1 MLVLEGHRLR
11 RIHRVLSTALSA
23 FCLLFGYFYG
33 KLLFDTVKACSC
45 VLMVSDEGGYYL
57 AVDPS
62 LIWPSLAPFLPLILL
77 FVGMV
82 VLSLICTAFAYRKE
96 QKPRLFRILYG
107 VMSLCALLSV
117 VYWAILLVASPEL
130 IRLRFPS
137 CEYMQW
143 RYFDLFGWL
152 PGDGINL
159 FALFPFLEKVY
170 TGAKYVY
177 LLIPAVFS
185 GTLCLLWAGV
195 RQRKPVP
202 VRKA

>member
-1 MLVLEGHRLR
+1 MLVLEGRRLR

-23 FCLLFGYFYG
+23 FCLLFSYDYG
-33 KLLFDTVKACSC
+33 KLIFNVVYVCSC
-45 VLMVSDEGGYYL
+45 VLMFSDERGYYL

-82 VLSLICTAFAYRKE
+82 VLSLICTAFSYRKE
-96 QKPRLFRILYG
+96 QRPRLFRILYG
-107 VMSLCALLSV
+107 VMTLCALLSA
-117 VYWAILLVASPEL
+117 VYWAILLTASPEL
-130 IRLRFPS
+130 IRLRFPT

-143 RYFDLFGWL
+143 RYFDLFGLL

-159 FALFPFLEKVY
+159 FARFPFLEKVY

-177 LLIPAVFS
+177 LLIPALFS
-185 GTLCLLWAGV
+185 GTLCLLWASV

>member
-1 MLVLEGHRLR
+1 MLVLEGRRLR
-11 RIHRVLSTALSA
+11 RIHRVLSTVLSA
-23 FCLLFGYFYG
+23 FCLLFSYDYG
-33 KLLFDTVKACSC
+33 KLIFNVVYVCSC
-45 VLMVSDEGGYYL
+45 VLMFSDERGYYL
-57 AVDPS
+57 AVEPS

-107 VMSLCALLSV
+107 VMALCALLSAV
-117 VYWAILLVASPEL
+117 SWAVLLTASPEL
-130 IRLRFPS
+130 IRLRFPT

-143 RYFDLFGWL
+143 RYFDLLGLL

-159 FALFPFLEKVY
+159 FAQFPFLEKVY

-177 LLIPAVFS
+177 LLIPALFS

-195 RQRKPVP
+195 RQGKPVP

>member
-1 MLVLEGHRLR
+1 MLVLEEHRLR

-23 FCLLFGYFYG
+23 FCLLFSYDYG
-33 KLLFDTVKACSC
+33 KLIFNVVYVCSC
-45 VLMVSDEGGYYL
+45 VLMFSDERGYYL
-57 AVDPS
+57 AVEPS

-107 VMSLCALLSV
+107 VMALCALLSA
-117 VYWAILLVASPEL
+117 VYWAVLLTASPEL

-137 CEYMQW
+137 CEYTQW
-143 RYFDLFGWL
+143 MHFDLFGLL

-159 FALFPFLEKVY
+159 FARFPFLEKMY

-177 LLIPAVFS
+177 LLIPAFFS

-202 VRKA
+202 VRKV

>member
-1 MLVLEGHRLR
+1 MLVLEGRRLR
-11 RIHRVLSTALSA
+11 RIHRVLSTALSV
-23 FCLLFGYFYG
+23 FCLLFSYDYG
-33 KLLFDTVKACSC
+33 KLIFNVVYVCSC
-45 VLMVSDEGGYYL
+45 VLMFSDERGYYL
-57 AVDPS
+57 AVEPS

-96 QKPRLFRILYG
+96 QRPRLFRILYG
-107 VMSLCALLSV
+107 VMALCALLSV
-117 VYWAILLVASPEL
+117 VYWAVLLTASPEL
-130 IRLRFPS
+130 IRLRFPT

-143 RYFDLFGWL
+143 RYFDLLGLL

-159 FALFPFLEKVY
+159 FAQFPFLEKVY

-177 LLIPAVFS
+177 LLIPAFFA

-202 VRKA
+202 VRKV

>member
-1 MLVLEGHRLR
+1 MLVLEGRRLR

-23 FCLLFGYFYG
+23 FCLLFSYDYG
-33 KLLFDTVKACSC
+33 KLIFNVVYVCSC
-45 VLMVSDEGGYYL
+45 VLMFSDERGYYL
-57 AVDPS
+57 AVEPS

-96 QKPRLFRILYG
+96 QRPRLFRILYG
-107 VMSLCALLSV
+107 VMALCALLSA
-117 VYWAILLVASPEL
+117 VYWAVLLTASPEL
-130 IRLRFPS
+130 IRLRFPT

-143 RYFDLFGWL
+143 RYFDLLGLL

-159 FALFPFLEKVY
+159 FAQFPFLEKVY

-177 LLIPAVFS
+177 LLIPAFFS

-195 RQRKPVP
+195 RQGKPVP
-202 VRKA
+202 VRKV